1 MNLAKRRDYVA
12 EGAASRPPIVVD
24 YDLQFRQPQLGAALA
39 YWRSCCGDRAMPA
52 RSDLDPV
59 DMRQFL
65 ASVLLA
71 EVVAGGRGPE
81 IRIRLAGTE
90 IEAIFGPIT
99 GKPLAEALPADMV
112 ARWALLAQTVLAAR
126 GPVRFV
132 TRIAYRGQEFVTA
145 EVLAAPLSAHDID
158 IDMMFAVVLFTTD
171 RDALADT

>member
-24 YDLQFRQPQLGAALA
+24 YDLQFSQPQLGAALA
-39 YWRSCCGDRAMPA
+39 YWRACCRDRTMPA

-65 ASVLLA
+65 ARVLLA
-71 EVVAGGRGPE
+71 EVVAGRHGPE

-90 IEAIFGPIT
+90 IEAIFGPMT
-99 GKPLAEALPADMV
+99 GKPLGDALPPDMV
-112 ARWALLAQTVLAAR
+112 ARWALMAETVLAAR
-126 GPVRFV
+126 RPVRFV

-145 EVLAAPLSAHDID
+145 EALAAPLSGNDVD
-158 IDMMFAVVLFTTD
+158 IDMMFAVILFTTD
-171 RDALADT
+171 RDPSADT